1 MKHDKVMNV
10 AKKRGYL
17 WSSFEIYAG
26 VAGFYDY
33 GPLGAILKNAIINKW
48 RNYYVVKEGFY
59 EIESPTV
66 MPEEALKASGHVD
79 HFTDPMTECKECS
92 EVYRADHII
101 EEVINKDVE
110 GLNNDELT
118 EIICDEKIGCP
129 NCGNV
134 LSHVWNYNLM
144 FQTMIGPKGKK
155 TGYMRPE
162 TAQGIFIPF
171 KRLLRFFRG
180 KLPFGVVQIGKAYRN
195 EISPRQGVI
204 RLREF
209 TQAEA
214 EIFVDPEDKSHEKF
228 NAIQDKILKLYPA
241 EIQMEESGKSIEITV
256 KDALTKGVV
265 SSEVLI
271 YQLYLAQKF
280 LKELGIPDDVIR
292 FRQHLPTEMAH
303 YAIDCW
309 DVEVY
314 TERYGWVE
322 IIGIADRTDFDLKSH
337 TEHSNEDLR
346 VFIEYDDPKEV
357 KKLAVKPNMS
367 KFGPSFK
374 ADAPKILKKLEEVN
388 SEEVKQAIET
398 EGVFKVEIEG
408 NTFDLTTEHINFEEV
423 EETIRGEKIFPH
435 VIEPSYGIDRIV
447 FSVLLHTF
455 TEDEE
460 NEREYFKL
468 PADIAP
474 VEVSVFPLVNKDGLN
489 EIALEIRDN
498 LRNDGFIAEF
508 DSSGTIGRRYAR
520 ADEIGVPYALTVDHD
535 SLEDKKVTIRNR
547 DNLEQ
552 KRIPINQIS
561 SIIEDLL
568 KYKIKFEDL

>member
-10 AKKRGYL
+10 AKKRGFL

-33 GPLGAILKNAIINKW
+33 GPLGAILKNSIINKW
-48 RNYYVVKEGFY
+48 REYYIVREGFY

-79 HFTDPMTECKECS
+79 NFTDPMTECKECL

-101 EEVINKDVE
+101 EEVIDKEVE
-110 GLNNDELT
+110 GLTNEELNEMIADE
-118 EIICDEKIGCP
+118 EIGCP
-129 NCGNV
+129 KCGSQ
-134 LSHVWNYNLM
+134 LSRVWNYNLM
-144 FQTMIGPKGKK
+144 FQTLIGPKGKK

-195 EISPRQGVI
+195 EISPRQGII

-214 EIFVDPEDKSHEKF
+214 EIFVDPIDKTHKKF
-228 NAIQDKILKLYPA
+228 DEIKDEILKLYPA
-241 EIQMEESGKSIEITV
+241 EIQMAEGEPIEISAEE
-256 KDALTKGVV
+256 ALAKKIV
-265 SSEVLI
+265 SSQMLV
-271 YQLYLAQKF
+271 YQLYLASKF
-280 LKELGIPDDVIR
+280 LEEIGIPDDVIR

-309 DVEVY
+309 DVEVR

-322 IIGIADRTDFDLKSH
+322 IIGIADRTDYDLKSH
-337 TEHSNEDLR
+337 TEHSKEDLR
-346 VFIEYDDPKEV
+346 VFIEYDEPKQI

-374 ADAPKILKKLEEVN
+374 GDAPKILKGLENIEAEN
-388 SEEVKQAIET
+388 IKQAIEN
-398 EGVFKVEIEG
+398 EGSFKLEMGG
-408 NTFDLTTEHINFEEV
+408 NSYELLHEHVNFEEV
-423 EETIRGEKIFPH
+423 SETVRGEKIFPH
-435 VIEPSYGIDRIV
+435 VIEPSYGIDRII

-455 TEDEE
+455 TEDKE
-460 NEREYFKL
+460 NDREYFKL
-468 PADIAP
+468 PKDIAP
-474 VEVSVFPLVNKDGLN
+474 VEVSVFPLLNKEELVKVALQINDDLRLN
-489 EIALEIRDN
+489 
-498 LRNDGFIAEF
+498 GFIAEF

-520 ADEIGVPYALTVDHD
+520 SDEIGVPFAVTVDYE
-535 SLEDKKVTIRNR
+535 SLEDGMVTIRNR
-547 DNLEQ
+547 DNMEQ
-552 KRIPINQIS
+552 KRIPISDIGE
-561 SIIEDLL
+561 ILEDLMN
-568 KYKIKFEDL
+568 YGMEFEDL